1 MAIFCFFGRTR
12 KFVRKGDPKRH
23 LYFWGIWSPFTVRI
37 FLWHYEKRTL
47 NTLAFWQKNNPS
59 VDGWCFIFRVFA

>member
-12 KFVRKGDPKRH
+12 KFVRKGDPKRY

-37 FLWHYEKRTL
+37 FYGIMRHCSLFSARNDIVRCT
-47 NTLAFWQKNNPS
+47 
-59 VDGWCFIFRVFA
+59 